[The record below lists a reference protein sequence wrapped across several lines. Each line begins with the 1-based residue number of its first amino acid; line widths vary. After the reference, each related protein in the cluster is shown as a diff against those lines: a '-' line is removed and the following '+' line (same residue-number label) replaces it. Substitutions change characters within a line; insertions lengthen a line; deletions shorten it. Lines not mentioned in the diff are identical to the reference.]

1 MPLAI
6 SGMFAAMSKDTAEF
20 LKFTAAILIPA
31 LVAGSVFGAH
41 WAIGSEW
48 LVACLW
54 LASTL
59 FAVGYVADGLKGAT
73 ALISSTLVMWI
84 AAIVCGSFIAWM
96 AIANAGHNL

>member
-1 MPLAI
+1 
-6 SGMFAAMSKDTAEF
+6 MSKDTAEF
-20 LKFTAAILIPA
+20 LKFSAAILIPA
-31 LVAGSVFGAH
+31 LVAGSVFDAR
-41 WAIGSEW
+41 WTKDSEW

-59 FAVGYVADGLKGAT
+59 FAVGYVADGLKGAK

-96 AIANAGHNL
+96 AIASAARSL